1 MSDEPK
7 KDLKQLH
14 ADNDKRA
21 AAESAMIKADI
32 RNGGMIDMAHD
43 IGAITPSTAER
54 CAHHGVGRA
63 QDV

>member
-7 KDLKQLH
+7 KDLKQFR

-32 RNGGMIDMAHD
+32 RKRFERVLARMKERGEVAQHVTVDDLLREDM
-43 IGAITPSTAER
+43 P
-54 CAHHGVGRA
+54 
-63 QDV
+63 